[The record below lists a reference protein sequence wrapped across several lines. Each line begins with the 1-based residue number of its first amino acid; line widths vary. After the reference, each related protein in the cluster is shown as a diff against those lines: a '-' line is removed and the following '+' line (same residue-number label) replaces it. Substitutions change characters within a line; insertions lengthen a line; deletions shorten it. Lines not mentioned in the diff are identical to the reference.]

1 MTIASPV
8 DQDVRE
14 LRLERWIPG
23 GLCLAHAEGRTWI
36 VSYGIPGERVSA
48 RVTRKA
54 RGVVFADVIDV
65 HEASPYRVSPPCPYF
80 GPGLCGGCD
89 VQHVD
94 VPEQRR
100 MKREIVLDS
109 LMRIAGVDASAL
121 ECVEITREVP
131 GEADG
136 LRWRSRLSGV
146 RTVDGIGVHRARSN
160 DVVSVRDCLIAA
172 SGLVEAVEAQV
183 APGQAFRA
191 ALGDDGAIAVDV
203 EADSSRATV
212 AQFVTIPPTIRRW
225 RLPIHAFWQVHL
237 GVGQFLGSLVLDLLG
252 DVHEERWWDL
262 YAGAGLFTAFLSA
275 GGACRIDLVESDQL
289 AIRAARRTFHDEPSI
304 AIHHR
309 EVVEW
314 LDDEGAVPD
323 GVVVDPPRRGCDAVV
338 ITAIGR
344 VRPQRVVYVS
354 CDPGSFSRD
363 TARLAAEG
371 YRPERVIPVDAFPMT
386 HHVETVALF
395 VPDDQ
400 IS

>member
-1 MTIASPV
+1 MTIDSPV
-8 DQDVRE
+8 AQDVRD

-23 GLCLAHAEGRTWI
+23 GLCLAHEEGRTWI

-48 RVTRKA
+48 RVTRRA

-65 HEASPYRVSPPCPYF
+65 HEASPFRVSPPCPYF

-94 VPEQRR
+94 VHEQRR
-100 MKREIVLDS
+100 MKREIVVDS
-109 LMRIAGVDASAL
+109 LVRIAGVEASAL
-121 ECVEITREVP
+121 ERVEITRQVP
-131 GEADG
+131 GEAG
-136 LRWRSRLSGV
+136 GIRWRSRLSGV
-146 RTVDGIGVHRARSN
+146 RTADGIGLHRARSN

-172 SGLVEAVEAQV
+172 SGLVEAVEAQA

-191 ALGDDGAIAVDV
+191 ARGDDGVIAVDV
-203 EADSSRATV
+203 ETESSRATV
-212 AQFVTIPPTIRRW
+212 AQFVTTPTTNRRW
-225 RLPIHAFWQVHL
+225 RLPVHAFWQVHL

-252 DVHEERWWDL
+252 DMHDERWWDL

-275 GGACRIDLVESDQL
+275 GGASHIDLVESDQS

-309 EVVEW
+309 DVVEW
-314 LDDEGAVPD
+314 LKDEGVAPD
-323 GVVVDPPRRGCDAVV
+323 GVVVDPPRRGCDAAVMS
-338 ITAIGR
+338 AIGR
-344 VRPQRVVYVS
+344 VRPKRVAYVS
-354 CDPGSFSRD
+354 CDLGSFARD